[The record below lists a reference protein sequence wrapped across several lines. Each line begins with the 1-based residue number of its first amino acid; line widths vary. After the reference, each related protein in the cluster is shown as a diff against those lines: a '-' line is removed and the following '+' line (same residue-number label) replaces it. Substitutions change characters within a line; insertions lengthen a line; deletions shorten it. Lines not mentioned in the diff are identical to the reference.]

1 MLNTYFKSDFAS
13 ARTDLIVTADPLDA
27 LMPYSPYG
35 VWDFGGSDASLNN
48 LMGPGVLT
56 PLSPTDITYQANSL
70 TVKADI
76 GKGIDIGIPDTSNF
90 TLLLAIEI
98 TGGNLMVL
106 AGNPSTSG
114 KSEFLLLR
122 DNKSI
127 TFITKNPSGGSS
139 NTPISSS
146 VGTTVGTYALVAVS
160 FDKTFNRV
168 LTNGKAGGVSFS
180 NTHQFNGTYAK
191 SGSNLALGNIGSN
204 FGEGSHLD
212 VRITSLTAYKKAL
225 TASELQ
231 IAVDA
236 AIAREATRGITI

>member
-1 MLNTYFKSDFAS
+1 MLNTFFKSEFAS
-13 ARTDLIVTADPLDA
+13 ARTDLIVTTDTLDA

-35 VWDFGGSDASLNN
+35 VWDFGGSDASLNS
-48 LMGPGVLT
+48 LMGAGVLT
-56 PLSPTDITYQANSL
+56 PLSPTDVTYQAKSL

-76 GKGIDIGIPDTSNF
+76 GKGIDIGIPDTSDF

-98 TGGNLMVL
+98 TAGNLRVL

-114 KSEFLLLR
+114 KSEFVLLR
-122 DNKSI
+122 DNASI
-127 TFITKNPSGGSS
+127 TFITKNPSGTSG

-160 FDKTFNRV
+160 FNKTVNRV

-180 NTHQFNGTYAK
+180 NTHTLAGTYAK
-191 SGSNLALGNIGSN
+191 SGSNLALGNIGST
-204 FGEGSHLD
+204 FGAAANLD
-212 VRITSLTAYKKAL
+212 VRITSLTAYNKAL